1 MIIGLLILTAALVK
15 TGVVDLVGRRILRH
29 TGKHPTLLLFVIM
42 FASATLG
49 SFMSNTASTAF
60 FVPIVFGLARRAQI
74 SPSKLLMPLAFSSI
88 LSSSVTLIS
97 TSTNL
102 VVSGI
107 MTRYNLPP
115 MGMFEMAP
123 VGIPIA
129 LGGILYML
137 TIGQRLI
144 PARSNP
150 DDLQEEFG
158 VRAYLTEIVI
168 LPNSRLI
175 GKTLA
180 QSNLGESLDLQV
192 LRIVRDKTM
201 YVAARPR
208 TVLAEDDVLL
218 VEGKREDILKIKDT
232 AGIEIKA
239 DTKLSEKELG
249 GEDTTLVEAAV
260 LPGSRL
266 IARTLQN
273 FRFRERYDVNVLGI
287 NRHGKNLTRQMSRV
301 PLRLGDVLLLQGNK
315 RNIADLGEGNVVQIL
330 GEVSQERPNIKMAR
344 RAILIFVGALAIATF
359 NFFGLSLTLAVML
372 GAFLVF
378 VTKCITPNEAYRE
391 IEWRAVFLIG
401 CMLALGVAMDQTG
414 TAKYLSQLITGW
426 TREWGPNALLSG
438 FFILTV
444 ALTQP
449 MSNQAAAILVLPIA
463 IESAVHLGLNP
474 RTFAMMVAVAASCS
488 YLTPLE
494 PSCLMVYGP
503 GRYKFADFLKVGGLL
518 TVLIYV
524 LAISLVPRVWPL
536 QLAPISHDTD
546 GITIPE
552 KR

>member
-1 MIIGLLILTAALVK
+1 MAIKNV
-15 TGVVDLVGRRILRH
+15 GVVGC
-29 TGKHPTLLLFVIM
+29 
-42 FASATLG
+42 
-49 SFMSNTASTAF
+49 
-60 FVPIVFGLARRAQI
+60 GLMGHGIAQ
-74 SPSKLLMPLAFSSI
+74 
-88 LSSSVTLIS
+88 
-97 TSTNL
+97 
-102 VVSGI
+102 
-107 MTRYNLPP
+107 
-115 MGMFEMAP
+115 
-123 VGIPIA
+123 
-129 LGGILYML
+129 
-137 TIGQRLI
+137 
-144 PARSNP
+144 
-150 DDLQEEFG
+150 
-158 VRAYLTEIVI
+158 
-168 LPNSRLI
+168 
-175 GKTLA
+175 
-180 QSNLGESLDLQV
+180 
-192 LRIVRDKTM
+192 
-201 YVAARPR
+201 VAAQ
-208 TVLAEDDVLL
+208 
-218 VEGKREDILKIKDT
+218 
-232 AGIEIKA
+232 AG
-239 DTKLSEKELG
+239 
-249 GEDTTLVEAAV
+249 
-260 LPGSRL
+260 
-266 IARTLQN
+266 
-273 FRFRERYDVNVLGI
+273 YDVTV
-287 NRHGKNLTRQMSRV
+287 R
-301 PLRLGDVLLLQGNK
+301 
-315 RNIADLGEGNVVQIL
+315 
-330 GEVSQERPNIKMAR
+330 EVSQERPNIKMAR

-449 MSNQAAAILVLPIA
+449 MSNQAAAIVVLPIA

-518 TVLIYV
+518 TVLIYA

-536 QLAPISHDTD
+536 QLAPISHDAD